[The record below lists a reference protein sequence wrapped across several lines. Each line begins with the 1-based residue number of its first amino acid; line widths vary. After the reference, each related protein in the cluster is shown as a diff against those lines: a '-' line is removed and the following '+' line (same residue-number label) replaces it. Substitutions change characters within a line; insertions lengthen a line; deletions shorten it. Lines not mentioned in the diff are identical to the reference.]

1 MSIVT
6 QMIKAYVNVVEKKLM
21 SWSRQEPM
29 SVIEVCFVFYLEEYQ
44 NANIKVDI
52 FADES
57 WVHYLVFFI
66 LMLVVMFV
74 CESWT
79 H

>member
-1 MSIVT
+1 
-6 QMIKAYVNVVEKKLM
+6 
-21 SWSRQEPM
+21 M

-57 WVHYLVFFI
+57 
-66 LMLVVMFV
+66 
-74 CESWT
+74 
-79 H
+79 